1 MAVAGRAVDD
11 DTGIHQPLAG
21 LVDILYAVGEMP
33 EIAAFAVPALIPVM
47 REFDLCIFVT
57 RRSKKDQSITP
68 RLIIEPAQLLQAQQL
83 EKFDSRL
90 GIANADHRVEI
101 LHRLFYSVRLYSDTV
116 HRSKGNRYFHVRF
129 GYGLV
134 NRLRQGCSG
143 ALFQGMVKM
152 TDGTENNGWLTR
164 FTANQGKAW
173 LAGSA
178 LLATGLVVGGYLMGD
193 GLVRMKQS
201 DRAVTVRGLA
211 ERDAT
216 ADLATWTIAYSA
228 KAGDLQSAQTK
239 VDNDTKAIR
248 AFFTS
253 LGFDADALQP
263 TGANVS
269 QYNENGIATYTVKQ
283 RLSLRTTDIKR
294 AEAAV
299 KRQFDLVKSGVE
311 LEEGSG
317 MAYTFT
323 KLNAIKPEMIAQATK
338 DARKSAEQFA
348 KDSGTGVGSIKSA
361 TQGYFEVT
369 ARDGDSSGGWG
380 VSDSPYK
387 KVRVVT
393 TVEYYLD

>member
-1 MAVAGRAVDD
+1 MEDRTENKAWFAK
-11 DTGIHQPLAG
+11 LAG
-21 LVDILYAVGEMP
+21 
-33 EIAAFAVPALIPVM
+33 
-47 REFDLCIFVT
+47 
-57 RRSKKDQSITP
+57 
-68 RLIIEPAQLLQAQQL
+68 
-83 EKFDSRL
+83 
-90 GIANADHRVEI
+90 
-101 LHRLFYSVRLYSDTV
+101 
-116 HRSKGNRYFHVRF
+116 
-129 GYGLV
+129 
-134 NRLRQGCSG
+134 
-143 ALFQGMVKM
+143 
-152 TDGTENNGWLTR
+152 
-164 FTANQGKAW
+164 NQGKAW

-178 LLATGLVVGGYLMGD
+178 ILAFGLIAGGYLMGD

-228 KAGDLQSAQTK
+228 KAGDLQSAQAK

-248 AFFTS
+248 SFFTS
-253 LGFDADALQP
+253 LGFDTEALQP

-269 QYNENGIATYTVKQ
+269 QFNENGTPTYTVKQ

-317 MAYTFT
+317 MSYTFT
-323 KLNAIKPEMIAQATK
+323 KLNDIKPAMIAQATK

-369 ARDGDSSGGWG
+369 ARDGDSTGGWG
-380 VSDSPYK
+380 ISDTPYK